1 MKKKI
6 FSAVLVL
13 AMAVGMIACGGGAK
27 SETSAGNVVSDKSEV
42 AEDKASEPVEK
53 TNGIKPCEIK
63 FQYWADNTEYSALM
77 QNIITKFN
85 AENGKGITVVGE
97 ELPWDGGG
105 YSNTLF
111 NEAMGGGAPD
121 VATFKLTAT
130 PMFTNNKL
138 LTDLT
143 PFVDQWEDRDD
154 IAENIYK
161 IMKSAG
167 GSENTMYVMPWNIQ
181 VLYVYY
187 RPSIFQKAGIAS
199 TPSSYEELLED
210 IKKCT
215 MDTDNDGKTDVYG
228 WGLRGSSG
236 GQEPW
241 GSFIYGEGGNFDDL
255 TSEGSVKGMQDF
267 INIYQNGY
275 CPPTALNDGFQETVA
290 NFKSGLTA
298 MFIHHTGSSAGMVK
312 DLGDDVDAFAFPAGK
327 GQWTSM
333 GDTDT
338 VMFDA
343 CKNKEAAFEWMKYLA
358 VYDGQEM
365 WCEGTGQ
372 VPISKR
378 VQAKD
383 FFQNNKFMKASFA
396 GIDYAGIIPIRDTTT
411 EWITNWPST
420 ISQGLIGD
428 KTAKEVMETLNK
440 NLYQ

>member
-199 TPSSYEELLED
+199 TPSS
-210 IKKCT
+210 
-215 MDTDNDGKTDVYG
+215 
-228 WGLRGSSG
+228 
-236 GQEPW
+236 
-241 GSFIYGEGGNFDDL
+241 
-255 TSEGSVKGMQDF
+255 
-267 INIYQNGY
+267 
-275 CPPTALNDGFQETVA
+275 
-290 NFKSGLTA
+290 
-298 MFIHHTGSSAGMVK
+298 
-312 DLGDDVDAFAFPAGK
+312 
-327 GQWTSM
+327 
-333 GDTDT
+333 
-338 VMFDA
+338 
-343 CKNKEAAFEWMKYLA
+343 
-358 VYDGQEM
+358 
-365 WCEGTGQ
+365 
-372 VPISKR
+372 
-378 VQAKD
+378 
-383 FFQNNKFMKASFA
+383 
-396 GIDYAGIIPIRDTTT
+396 
-411 EWITNWPST
+411 
-420 ISQGLIGD
+420 
-428 KTAKEVMETLNK
+428 
-440 NLYQ
+440 